1 MGRGSGGRGGGR
13 RRNEFDVDYDF
24 EIYSLEADGRT
35 PADFKGAVE
44 NFYGAFEDTGT
55 SQFDFARSGIDPD
68 INIKKEN
75 PLTLDLDVKEF
86 KKDKEITLL
95 SGKTVVGPA
104 PSTAISDRLEFT
116 LTSDELTHLGI
127 DELTLIIEDTN
138 SVTPGY
144 QLIEDADLVTPGIQP
159 TEKTID
165 IDTALATANGFS
177 ENDAIKYII
186 DNGLFSL
193 INKIRVSGGSIYKSE
208 QIFSNESDV
217 SPDSEEGEGSSFKPN
232 GGRPDPGTNGDDV
245 LTGDNGDNTLS
256 GDGGNDTLTGGD
268 GDDLL
273 FGGDGDDLLNGGN
286 GDDILYGGAGHDV
299 LVGDCGSDIFK
310 IDASGGTDV
319 IRDFNYGQD
328 LIGLSD
334 GITIDD
340 LIITQGNGA
349 AIISYQH
356 QAIASISGGT
366 PCQLKESLFIEI

>member
-13 RRNEFDVDYDF
+13 RSNSFDAVYNFD
-24 EIYSLEADGRT
+24 IYSLEADGRT

-44 NFYGAFEDTGT
+44 NFKGQLDDTNANE
-55 SQFDFARSGIDPD
+55 FDFAVPNVGYEEYEIDTTQ
-68 INIKKEN
+68 N
-75 PLTLDLDVKEF
+75 PLTLDLQVNEF
-86 KKDKEITLL
+86 KAGEKITLL
-95 SGKTVVGPA
+95 SGDPVVGTDPST
-104 PSTAISDRLEFT
+104 PSTATSDRLEFT

-127 DELTLIIEDTN
+127 DEFTLIIEDDDLA
-138 SVTPGY
+138 TPGL
-144 QLIEDADLVTPGIQP
+144 QAGG
-159 TEKTID
+159 KT

-186 DNGLFSL
+186 DDGLFSL
-193 INKIRVSGGSIYKSE
+193 IDTIRVSGGSIDRSG
-208 QIFSNESDV
+208 QIVSNESEV
-217 SPDSEEGEGSSFKPN
+217 SGGIIFEPN
-232 GGRPDPGTNGDDV
+232 EGRPDQPGTENPGTNGDDV

-268 GDDLL
+268 GDDFL

-299 LVGDCGSDIFK
+299 LVGDCGADIFK

-319 IRDFNYGQD
+319 IRDFNYCQD

-334 GITIDD
+334 GITFDD

-349 AIISYQH
+349 AIISYQDK
-356 QAIASISGGT
+356 AIASVSGAN
-366 PCQLKESLFIEI
+366 PCQLKESLFTEI